1 MFSVLFRLLLS
12 FALALNGTG
21 YAMASTMQLQAMPAS
36 SAKTSDGHKAVPC
49 HQHQQGAVALGVH
62 GDHPAASES
71 GRPRTPDCCTTGSC
85 VCASA
90 QPAQFALQ
98 APANPVFASAQERGA
113 YPLQLIYATPALQQ
127 SIRPP
132 IG

>member
-12 FALALNGTG
+12 IALVLNGTG
-21 YAMASTMQLQAMPAS
+21 YAMASAMQLQAMPAP
-36 SAKTSDGHKAVPC
+36 SANISDGHKAAPC
-49 HQHQQGAVALGVH
+49 HQHQQSVVASGVQ
-62 GDHPAASES
+62 GDHPATSES
-71 GRPRTPDCCTTGSC
+71 GYPRTPDCCKTGSC

-90 QPAQFALQ
+90 QPTQFALQ
-98 APANPVFASAQERGA
+98 APASPVFASAQDPGA